1 MLPVNILDSLESG
14 YLFKS
19 EKLIRCVL
27 VEGCNFIFISFCINS
42 SSMDRVPDGPGIIFM
57 PLGHWVKS
65 SRVRFS
71 CEVNIISGPPLVRL
85 RPQCRHLSVR
95 AEDTDLIIAPELPP
109 SIFVTS

>member
-27 VEGCNFIFISFCINS
+27 VEDEGCNFIFISFCINS

-71 CEVNIISGPPLVRL
+71 CEVNIISGPPLIP
-85 RPQCRHLSVR
+85 PQ
-95 AEDTDLIIAPELPP
+95 TTMLPGT
-109 SIFVTS
+109 FK